1 MTRGIRMNL
10 QRRNTV
16 RLPANMNAEMSGRG
30 NDTYYGINKE
40 EFMEIIR
47 GYNNSMEDWASGLFD
62 NFDEDKSGFLDFR
75 ELVICMSILSK
86 GTFEE
91 RLRLCFDVYDVD
103 KSGYL
108 QRDEL

>member
-1 MTRGIRMNL
+1 M
-10 QRRNTV
+10 
-16 RLPANMNAEMSGRG
+16 
-30 NDTYYGINKE
+30 E
-40 EFMEIIR
+40 E
-47 GYNNSMEDWASGLFD
+47 WASGLFD

-91 RLRLCFDVYDVD
+91 RLRLCFDVYDSD

-108 QRDEL
+108 QRDELQKFMDSIIQLYTKVVAKESESDIAHKIH